1 MLLLSTLNINNTNKI
16 EILKTGADRPPG
28 STGQQPDIRPGGTSG
43 SVRPSHSVRSS
54 RADRESGTQS
64 KLFYSPPCGTGTT
77 CCLAVDKI
85 LLKPSSGG

>member
-54 RADRESGTQS
+54 RAES
-64 KLFYSPPCGTGTT
+64 
-77 CCLAVDKI
+77 LARRASYFTPLPVAQARHAAW
-85 LLKPSSGG
+85 L